1 MKKFYLSLLSILFL
15 SSMCFAQTAETDLQ
29 EKTNKLEGQMRSIQK
44 TNVALSNDVGSI
56 ENNLDRLA
64 TEINTLQSDL
74 TSYTDGTKANTD
86 NVVLLKA
93 KIKKIKKYYKLMLV
107 YTTGL
112 FLLLLIYLTIANN
125 SLKNKL
131 KKQALEATDETKALL
146 AQQKTAFDKKLE
158 VLAASIPKPKAEKVT
173 KEEKPA
179 KPKK

>member
-29 EKTNKLEGQMRSIQK
+29 EKTNKLEGQVRSIQK
-44 TNVALSNDVGSI
+44 TNVALSNDVGSL

-74 TSYTDGTKANTD
+74 ANYTDGTKTNTD
-86 NVVLLKA
+86 NVALLKA

-112 FLLLLIYLTIANN
+112 FLLLLIYLTVANN
-125 SLKNKL
+125 KLKNKL
-131 KKQALEATDETKALL
+131 IQAQQAGDETKVLL
-146 AQQKTAFDKKLE
+146 AQQKAAFDKKLE
-158 VLAASIPKPKAEKVT
+158 ALAASIPKPKAEKVA
-173 KEEKPA
+173 KEEKPT
-179 KPKK
+179 KTKK